1 MRFEK
6 VSFQEAAEATYK
18 AVGWVNEGNLKCA
31 LENLSLP
38 QRATAKSAGY
48 DFYCPYDV
56 VIKKG
61 QSKAIPLL
69 IKVVGMPRNVALF
82 IFNRSGLSLR
92 KGLRLDNSVGVIDG
106 DYDQCI
112 WFQATAETEDVII
125 TQGDRICQGI
135 FLNYLTGEE
144 DRATAKRDG
153 GFGSTGK

>member
-1 MRFEK
+1 MKFEK
-6 VSFQEAAEATYK
+6 VSLKEAIEATYK
-18 AVGWVNEGNLKCA
+18 AVGWADEDNLRKA
-31 LENLSLP
+31 LLDLPLP
-38 QRATAKSAGY
+38 QRATSKSAGY

-69 IKVVGMPRNVALF
+69 IKVVGMPRNAALF

-125 TQGDRICQGI
+125 MQGDRICQGVFI
-135 FLNYLTGEE
+135 NYLTVE
-144 DRATAKRDG
+144 DDQANAKRRG